1 LTDLRLLQL
10 EDNLSDAE
18 LILAELKLAG
28 FNPMVT
34 RADTREEFQDALSPD
49 LDLILADYN
58 LPQFDALS
66 ALELLKESGLD
77 VPLIIVSGGIG
88 EDVAVAAIRMGA
100 ADYLLKDRLTR
111 LAPAIHQALEQ
122 RELRQEQLRMA
133 AQLSESQERFRR
145 VFEEGAIGMALL
157 GRDYRYIEV
166 NDALCQ
172 MLGYT
177 RDELLSRTIRDFT
190 HPDDYDVGA
199 ALARQAFAGEISNY
213 RVEKRYRKKT
223 GEDVWVQISSSIM
236 NAADGSSQ
244 YMVGV
249 VQDITER
256 RRAEQE
262 LQFLALHDPLTGLA
276 NRNLFTDRLEHAIQA
291 AKREGTSFGLMVMD
305 MDGFKE
311 VNDSLGHPTGD
322 LLLQQVG
329 GRLRGTLR
337 EVDTV
342 ARLGGDEFGVMPE
355 GGVGVTGTIR
365 AAEKL
370 VAAIKQPF
378 NLGVAL
384 VDVGLSIGIAQFPEH
399 GEDAET
405 LLRRAD
411 VAMYVAKRNKLG
423 YSVYSLEQDQH
434 SASRLALMGEIRNAI
449 HGSQLVLH
457 YQPKVDLLSGATTG
471 VEALVRWD
479 HPERGHLSPDQFVP
493 LAEQT
498 DLMSSLAQ
506 WVLEE
511 SLRQL
516 AQWRMSGIDLTM
528 AVNLSAANLHELSL
542 SEGIAALLDRYGLPA
557 SSLVVEITES
567 AIMAAQA
574 DRTVRRL
581 SEMGVR
587 VAIDDFGTG
596 YSSLSY
602 LKTLPID
609 EIKIDRSFV
618 QNMATDSDD
627 AAIVQPTIDLGHN
640 LHIKV
645 VAEGVEDDTAF
656 RMLRDLGC
664 DYAQGFHISPPLPA
678 AALEDWLRTS
688 PWGLLLAGRVSA

>member
-1 LTDLRLLQL
+1 VTDLRVLHL
-10 EDNLSDAE
+10 EDNPADAE
-18 LILAELKLAG
+18 LVMAELTRAG
-28 FNPMVT
+28 FKPSIT
-34 RADTREEFQDALSPD
+34 RVDNRDDFVAALSAD

-58 LPQFDALS
+58 LPQFDVIT
-66 ALELLKESGLD
+66 ALELLKGTGLD
-77 VPLIIVSGGIG
+77 LPLIIVSGGIG
-88 EDVAVAAIRMGA
+88 EDVAVAAIHMGA

-111 LAPAIHQALEQ
+111 LAPAIRQVLEQ
-122 RELRQEQLRMA
+122 KSLRTEQQRIA
-133 AQLSESQERFRR
+133 RKLSESQERFRR
-145 VFEEGAIGMALL
+145 VFEEGAIGMALV

-177 RDELLSRTIRDFT
+177 REELLGLSIRDFT
-190 HPDDYDVGA
+190 HPDDFEIGA
-199 ALARQAFAGEISNY
+199 NLARRAFAGEIPNY
-213 RVEKRYRKKT
+213 RIEKRYRKKT
-223 GEDVWVQISSSIM
+223 GEDVWVQVSSSM
-236 NAADGSSQ
+236 MSAADGSSQ
-244 YMVGV
+244 YMIGV

-262 LQFLALHDPLTGLA
+262 LQFLALHDALTGLA

-291 AKREGTSFGLMVMD
+291 AKRDGTSFGLMVMD
-305 MDGFKE
+305 MDRFKE
-311 VNDSLGHPTGD
+311 VNDSLGHPSGD
-322 LLLQQVG
+322 LLLQQVA
-329 GRLRGTLR
+329 GRLRSTLR

-355 GGVGVTGTIR
+355 GGVGVNSTIR

-370 VAAIKQPF
+370 VTAMNPPF
-378 NLGVAL
+378 NLGQAM

-423 YSVYSLEQDQH
+423 YNVYSSEQDQH
-434 SASRLALMGEIRNAI
+434 SASRLVLMGEMRQAIR
-449 HGSQLVLH
+449 GSQLVLH
-457 YQPKVDLLSGATTG
+457 YQPKVDLINGGISG

-479 HPERGHLSPDQFVP
+479 HPQRGLLAPDQFVP

-506 WVLEE
+506 WVMEE
-511 SLRQL
+511 SLSQL
-516 AQWRMSGIDLTM
+516 EKWRRVGIDLTM
-528 AVNLSAANLHELSL
+528 AVNLSAANLHETSL
-542 SEGIAALLDRYGLPA
+542 PGNIAELLERFNVPGH
-557 SSLVVEITES
+557 SLIVEITES

-574 DRTVRRL
+574 DRTVRLL
-581 SEMGVR
+581 SDMGVR
-587 VAIDDFGTG
+587 LSIDDFGTG

-602 LKTLPID
+602 LKTLPVD

-618 QNMATDSDD
+618 QHMATDNDD

-645 VAEGVEDDTAF
+645 VAEGVETKAASS
-656 RMLRDLGC
+656 MLRVFRC
-664 DYAQGFHISPPLPA
+664 DYAQGYYISPPLEA
-678 AALEDWLRTS
+678 AALEDWLQTS
-688 PWGLLLAGRVSA
+688 RWRLRLTGVSA

>member
-1 LTDLRLLQL
+1 MSKLRLLHL
-10 EDNLSDAE
+10 EDNPADAE
-18 LILAELKLAG
+18 LILVELKRAG
-28 FNPMVT
+28 FDPTVT
-34 RADTREEFQDALSPD
+34 QVDNRDDFLQALSPD

-58 LPQFDALS
+58 LPTFDALS
-66 ALELLKESGLD
+66 ALSLLNEVGLD

-88 EDVAVAAIRMGA
+88 EDVAVAAIHMGA

-111 LAPAIHQALEQ
+111 LAPAIRQALAQ
-122 RELRQEQLRMA
+122 KTLRTEQLQIA
-133 AQLSESQERFRR
+133 AKLAESQERFRR
-145 VFEEGAIGMALL
+145 VFEEGAIGMALV
-157 GRDYRYIEV
+157 GPDYRYIEV

-177 RDELLSRTIRDFT
+177 REELLSLSIKDFT
-190 HPDDYDVGA
+190 HPDDFEIGA
-199 ALARQAFAGEISNY
+199 NLARRAFAGEIPSY
-213 RVEKRYRKKT
+213 RIEKRYRKKT
-223 GEDVWVQISSSIM
+223 GEDVWVQVSSSM
-236 NAADGSSQ
+236 MHTDGSPP

-262 LQFLALHDPLTGLA
+262 LQFLALHDSLTGLA

-291 AKREGTSFGLMVMD
+291 AKRDGTSFGLMVMD
-305 MDGFKE
+305 MDRFKE
-311 VNDSLGHPTGD
+311 VNDSLGHHSGD
-322 LLLQQVG
+322 LLLQQVA

-355 GGVGVTGTIR
+355 GGIGITSTIR

-370 VAAIKQPF
+370 VSAMGAPF
-378 NLGVAL
+378 NLGEAL

-411 VAMYVAKRNKLG
+411 VSMYVAKRNKLG
-423 YSVYSLEQDQH
+423 YSVYSAEQDEH
-434 SASRLALMGEIRNAI
+434 SATRLVLMGEMRQAIR
-449 HGSQLVLH
+449 GSQLVLH
-457 YQPKVDLLSGATTG
+457 YQPKVDLINGGVSG

-479 HPERGHLSPDQFVP
+479 HPQRGHLSPDQFVP
-493 LAEQT
+493 IAEQT

-506 WVLEE
+506 WVMEE
-511 SLRQL
+511 SLSQL
-516 AQWRMSGIDLTM
+516 EKWRRVGIDLTM
-528 AVNLSAANLHELSL
+528 AVNLSAANLHEASL
-542 SEGIAALLDRYGLPA
+542 PGNIAELLARYSVPRHALT
-557 SSLVVEITES
+557 VEITES

-574 DRTVRRL
+574 NRTVRLL
-581 SEMGVR
+581 SDMGVR

-602 LKTLPID
+602 LKALPVD

-618 QNMATDSDD
+618 QHMATDSDD

-645 VAEGVEDDTAF
+645 VAEGVEDEAASQ
-656 RMLRDLGC
+656 MLRDLGC
-664 DYAQGFHISPPLPA
+664 DYAQGYYISPPLAA

-688 PWGLLLAGRVSA
+688 PWRLRLTGRVSA

>member
-1 LTDLRLLQL
+1 VTNLRLLHL
-10 EDNLSDAE
+10 EDNPADAE
-18 LILAELKLAG
+18 LILVALKRAG
-28 FNPMVT
+28 FSPIAKRVEN
-34 RADTREEFQDALSPD
+34 RADFLAALTPD
-49 LDLILADYN
+49 LDVILADYN
-58 LPQFDALS
+58 LPQFDAIS
-66 ALELLKESGLD
+66 ALKLLDESGLD
-77 VPLIIVSGGIG
+77 VPFIIVSGGIG
-88 EDVAVAAIRMGA
+88 EDVAVAAIHVGA

-111 LAPAIHQALEQ
+111 LAPAIRQVLEQ
-122 RELRQEQLRMA
+122 KALRIEQLRIA
-133 AQLSESQERFRR
+133 SELAESQERFRR
-145 VFEEGAIGMALL
+145 VFEAGSVGMALISPEF
-157 GRDYRYIEV
+157 RYIEV
-166 NDALCQ
+166 NEAFCQ

-177 RDELLSRTIRDFT
+177 REEILGLSIAEVSNPEDF
-190 HPDDYDVGA
+190 DKGMD
-199 ALARQAFAGEISNY
+199 LARQAFAGEIKSY
-213 RVEKRYRKKT
+213 RVDKRYRKKT
-223 GEDVWVQISSSIM
+223 GEDVWVQISSSVV
-236 NAADGSSQ
+236 ASADGVSQ
-244 YMVGV
+244 YLIGV

-256 RRAEQE
+256 RRAEHD
-262 LQFLALHDPLTGLA
+262 LQFLALHDTLTGLA
-276 NRNLFTDRLEHAIQA
+276 NRTLFTDRLEHAIQA
-291 AKREGTSFGLMVMD
+291 GKRDGTSFGLMVMD
-305 MDGFKE
+305 IDRFKE
-311 VNDSLGHPTGD
+311 VNDSMGHPSGD
-322 LLLQQVG
+322 VLLKQVA

-337 EVDTV
+337 AVDTV

-355 GGVGVTGTIR
+355 GALGVNSTTR
-365 AAEKL
+365 TAEKL
-370 VAAIKQPF
+370 VEAMRLPF
-378 NLGVAL
+378 NLGEAL

-423 YSVYSLEQDQH
+423 YSVYSSDQDQH
-434 SASRLALMGEIRNAI
+434 TASRLVLLGEMRQAI
-449 HGSQLVLH
+449 LGSQLILH
-457 YQPKVDLLSGATTG
+457 YQPKVDLINGGTFG

-479 HPERGHLSPDQFVP
+479 HPQRGHLSPDQFVP

-506 WVLEE
+506 WVMEE

-516 AQWRMSGIDLTM
+516 AKWRQVGINLTL
-528 AVNLSAANLHELSL
+528 AVNLSAANLHEGSLPGQVSELLSRF
-542 SEGIAALLDRYGLPA
+542 SVPA
-557 SSLVVEITES
+557 DCLTVEITES

-602 LKTLPID
+602 LKTLPVD

-645 VAEGVEDDTAF
+645 VAEGVEDEEVC
-656 RMLRDLGC
+656 RMLRTLGC
-664 DYAQGFHISPPLPA
+664 DYAQGFYISPPLAA
-678 AALEDWLRTS
+678 AALVEWLQTS
-688 PWGLLLAGRVSA
+688 PWGLRLPARTSA